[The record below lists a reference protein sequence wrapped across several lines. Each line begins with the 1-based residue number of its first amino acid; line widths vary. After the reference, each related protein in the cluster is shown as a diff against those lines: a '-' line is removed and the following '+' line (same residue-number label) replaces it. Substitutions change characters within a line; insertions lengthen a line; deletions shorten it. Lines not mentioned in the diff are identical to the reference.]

1 MNHRRI
7 LSQIALVAGTLL
19 FSVGLQT
26 FAAFTPPTTTP
37 PAADAYAPLNTS
49 PTAQAKTGG
58 LLLNTGGATNGLIV
72 QSGKVGIGTA
82 SPSQEL
88 SVDGIIQSM
97 SGGIKFPDGTVQTT
111 AAGGAG
117 AETDPTVKSWAKT
130 DNPTIPG
137 NMQVDGTIRGATYGF
152 GGMYSLPFDEPC
164 GGTFGPPQVGQTGVN
179 PFTGNCSCPSGF
191 NDVLIDPSQRVHM
204 CYR

>member
-1 MNHRRI
+1 MNHHRV
-7 LSQIALVAGTLL
+7 LSQIALVTGTLL

-88 SVDGIIQSM
+88 SVNGIIQSM

-111 AAGGAG
+111 AAAGAG

-137 NMQVDGTIRGATYGF
+137 NLQVNGTITQ
-152 GGMYSLPFDEPC
+152 GGGISVYQCP
-164 GGTFGPPQVGQTGVN
+164 
-179 PFTGNCSCPSGF
+179 GNCDGAPVEGSTCTSQISTQSSCVDRCLGTVSCAFLGK
-191 NDVLIDPSQRVHM
+191 LTQ
-204 CYR
+204 

>member
-1 MNHRRI
+1 MNHHRV
-7 LSQIALVAGTLL
+7 LSQIALVTGTLL
-19 FSVGLQT
+19 FSAGLQT

-88 SVDGIIQSM
+88 SVNGIIQSM

-111 AAGGAG
+111 AAGAA

-137 NMQVDGTIRGATYGF
+137 NMQVNGTITQ
-152 GGMYSLPFDEPC
+152 GGGISVYQCP
-164 GGTFGPPQVGQTGVN
+164 
-179 PFTGNCSCPSGF
+179 GNCDGAPVEGSTCTSQISTQSSCFDRCLGTVSCAFLGK
-191 NDVLIDPSQRVHM
+191 LTQ
-204 CYR
+204 